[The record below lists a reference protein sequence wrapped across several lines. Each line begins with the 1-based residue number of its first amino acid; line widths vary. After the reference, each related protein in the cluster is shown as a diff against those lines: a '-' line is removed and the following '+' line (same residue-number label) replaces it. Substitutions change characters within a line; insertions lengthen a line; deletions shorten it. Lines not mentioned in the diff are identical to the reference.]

1 MLAAAFITPFLGFVA
16 RFRRWLRAVELVS
29 AALLVAT
36 GLLLMSGRFQLLG
49 MWLLEAFPALGR
61 LG

>member
-1 MLAAAFITPFLGFVA
+1 
-16 RFRRWLRAVELVS
+16 VELVS